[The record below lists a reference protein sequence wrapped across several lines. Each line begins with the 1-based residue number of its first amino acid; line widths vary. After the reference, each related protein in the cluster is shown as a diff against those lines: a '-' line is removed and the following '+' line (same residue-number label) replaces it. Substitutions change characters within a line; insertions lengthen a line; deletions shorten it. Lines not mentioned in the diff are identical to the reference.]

1 MQTEVLRHEHPEPEE
16 AGWEMNYMRNNPV
29 KRSLVKHP
37 GDRPWSSRGGKFYF
51 WNDGSTLGMDKMR

>member
-1 MQTEVLRHEHPEPEE
+1 
-16 AGWEMNYMRNNPV
+16 MNYMRNNPV